1 MCARFTLTANAKE
14 VAGLF
19 DLVTAPDL
27 PPRYNIAPSQQIA
40 AVRLAESGERE
51 FTFFKWGLVP
61 SWAADEKIGWK
72 LLNARGETVSKKP
85 SFRNAFRERRCLI
98 PADGFYEWIAEAKRK
113 KPFRF
118 RRPDRKPFA
127 FAGLWERWPRPGQVP
142 LESCTIITTSAN
154 EVSKPF
160 HERMPVIVPTE
171 KFSRWLSQETKPDG
185 LSRLIAPISDDFLTV
200 EPVSDVVNS
209 PNVDDPRCIE
219 VVHDSGLFG
228 IQ

>member
-19 DLVTAPDL
+19 DLVEAPEL

-40 AVRLAESGERE
+40 AVRLSSSGQRE

-85 SFRNAFRERRCLI
+85 SFRNSFRERRCLI
-98 PADGFYEWIAEAKRK
+98 PADGFYEWVAEGKRK

-118 RRPDRKPFA
+118 RRRDRKPFA
-127 FAGLWERWPRPGQVP
+127 FAGLWERWPRPGMEP

-154 EVSKPF
+154 KLAQPY
-160 HERMPVIVPTE
+160 HDRMPVIVRKE
-171 KFSRWLSQETKPDG
+171 DAERWLAHDSKPAE
-185 LSRLIAPISDDFLTV
+185 LSKLIAPVADDFLVV
-200 EPVSDVVNS
+200 EPVSDIVNS
-209 PNVDDPRCIE
+209 PRVDDPRCIE
-219 VVHDSGLFG
+219 VVGEGNLFEP
-228 IQ
+228 